1 MDHAST
7 WFARGE
13 GLLVQPPLVDFAKPI
28 FTQQCVP
35 LETLGGGFEVTE
47 TKLLQVGAF

>member
-1 MDHAST
+1 MLAPGLP
-7 WFARGE
+7 GE
-13 GLLVQPPLVDFAKPI
+13 RVFQPPLVDFAKPI